1 MFSLLYVPP
10 NFAMNSNFAMNPNN
24 FIYFT
29 SKVIELHKS
38 QIDQLH
44 RHLAFEKLKTNHAFS
59 L

>member
-1 MFSLLYVPP
+1 MFSFLYVPP
-10 NFAMNSNFAMNPNN
+10 NFAMNFPNN